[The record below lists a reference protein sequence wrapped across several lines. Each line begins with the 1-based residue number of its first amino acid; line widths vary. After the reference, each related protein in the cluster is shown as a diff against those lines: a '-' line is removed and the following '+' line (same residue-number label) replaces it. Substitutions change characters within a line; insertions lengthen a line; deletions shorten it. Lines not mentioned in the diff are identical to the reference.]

1 MGAGHSLRAYFII
14 DSEQV
19 VRARVV
25 GDLPVA
31 LGMEEMVRQ
40 VKALKL
46 AVTGVCVD
54 GEGNVIGVGS
64 SSLRKL

>member
-1 MGAGHSLRAYFII
+1 MLEDKNSNISRMYGGVKKMGAGHSLRAYFII

-31 LGMEEMVRQ
+31 LG
-40 VKALKL
+40 
-46 AVTGVCVD
+46 T
-54 GEGNVIGVGS
+54 
-64 SSLRKL
+64 